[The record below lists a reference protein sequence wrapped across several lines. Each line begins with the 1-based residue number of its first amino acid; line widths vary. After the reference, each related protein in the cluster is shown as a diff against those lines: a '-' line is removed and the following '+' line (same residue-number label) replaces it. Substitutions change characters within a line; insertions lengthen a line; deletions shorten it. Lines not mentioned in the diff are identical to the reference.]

1 MARRN
6 KLGQQCTAKSKTTGN
21 QCGQPAKPGGTV
33 CRYHG
38 GAAPQVEA
46 ANHRRILA
54 ALIGPALTRL
64 TKLIEDDS
72 VPASVAYQAVRD
84 VLDRGG
90 FKPTE
95 KHEVMFTDD
104 MIAAEIARLRGELDQ

>member
-1 MARRN
+1 MKNRF
-6 KLGQQCTAKSKTTGN
+6 GQQCTAKSKRSGER
-21 QCGQPAKPGGTV
+21 CKRAAKPGGNV
-33 CRYHG
+33 CHTHG

-54 ALIGPALTRL
+54 ELIGPALARL
-64 TKLIEDDS
+64 TRLIEDDA

-104 MIAAEIARLRGELDQ
+104 MIAAEIARLRSELGQ